1 MSAAAGIDRLGQ
13 TQKWRTSSASESNLK
28 PADWEAYRKTIEDFY
43 IVKEWSLEKV
53 RREMERSYGFKA
65 T

>member
-1 MSAAAGIDRLGQ
+1 MSAAAGIDRLGS

-28 PADWEAYRKTIEDFY
+28 PADWETYRKTIEDFY